1 MKTLLGMLLFLW
13 FNPQQTPDLIQGKGF
28 KGYVLGKDRF
38 VLTTIEN
45 QKERYTPVE
54 EDVLLAEQI
63 LKEDLAE
70 LNIPMTDQSG
80 DCPVIHRNLKKYI
93 RQYVGYVNTA
103 GEKVIWINFLWKS
116 GTDNQTLTDE
126 VVIVLDGCS
135 HYWNIKVNL
144 DKRLLYDL
152 SVNGSA

>member
-1 MKTLLGMLLFLW
+1 MKTLVSILLFLW
-13 FNPQQTPDLIQGKGF
+13 LNPQTPGLIQGKGF
-28 KGYVLGKDRF
+28 KGYILGKDQF
-38 VLTTIEN
+38 VLLNIEN
-45 QKERYTPVE
+45 QKERYTAVE
-54 EDVLLAEQI
+54 EDVLLAERMI
-63 LKEDLAE
+63 KEGLAE
-70 LNIPMTDQSG
+70 LNNPMTDQG
-80 DCPVIHRNLKKYI
+80 DGCPVIHRNLKKYI

-116 GTDNQTLTDE
+116 GTDNQTLTNE

-144 DKRLLYDL
+144 DKRMLYDL